1 MKAEDENAVKDEADR
16 CSMRGFLLSARARTP
31 KQFAE
36 AAHLWEKALK
46 LYRSAGDEKM
56 AAQIEER
63 LHDVSRRLSR
73 PVVGEEG
80 LASRGWK
87 PALGAKERFQD
98 WWVFFK
104 IGCFG
109 VGGPMAVWAL
119 LQEEL
124 VVRKAVMS
132 NQEFLEGAVLGDIL
146 PGPVTMDI
154 VTYAGF
160 KLRGWLGAFYST
172 VIFILPS
179 FLLMLVVAQLYGK
192 YSSVPLI
199 TEVFQCLGA
208 AVTAVVIAVGLKLG
222 KEEIK
227 DPCTAGIFLWAFVSS
242 MIFKID
248 IMFVVGLAGGAG
260 LLLELV
266 RRE

>member
-1 MKAEDENAVKDEADR
+1 MTRKNEDAVKAEADR
-16 CSMRGFLLSARARTP
+16 CGMRGFLLCARARTP

-36 AAHLWEKALK
+36 AARLWEKALK
-46 LYRSAGDEKM
+46 LYRSAGDVKM

-73 PVVGEEG
+73 PVVGEGG
-80 LASRGWK
+80 LAARGWK
-87 PALGAKERFQD
+87 PASGVRERFHD

-124 VVRKAVMS
+124 VVRKKVMS
-132 NQEFLEGAVLGDIL
+132 SREFLEAAVLGDIL

-172 VIFILPS
+172 MLFILPS
-179 FLLMLVVAQLYGK
+179 FVLMLVVAQLYGK

-199 TEVFQCLGA
+199 TEAFQCLGA

-222 KEEIK
+222 KEEIT

-242 MIFKID
+242 MLFKID